1 MKNVSEKRREN
12 QNTHFEFSN
21 FISENRAVY
30 EIMWTNIIEADRP
43 QMTAWRTRFAFW
55 IYKAANTHS
64 EYVIIIAF
72 SLQQW
77 LHKCALVLL
86 YLYTA
91 CLVFPHPFFAI
102 SAV

>member
-12 QNTHFEFSN
+12 QNTHFEFSK

-30 EIMWTNIIEADRP
+30 EIMWRNIEADRP
-43 QMTAWRTRFAFW
+43 QMTTWRTRFEFW

-72 SLQQW
+72 PLQQW
-77 LHKCALVLL
+77 LHKPALVLL
-86 YLYTA
+86 YLYTT
-91 CLVFPHPFFAI
+91 CLVFSHPFFAI

>member
-77 LHKCALVLL
+77 
-86 YLYTA
+86 
-91 CLVFPHPFFAI
+91 
-102 SAV
+102 